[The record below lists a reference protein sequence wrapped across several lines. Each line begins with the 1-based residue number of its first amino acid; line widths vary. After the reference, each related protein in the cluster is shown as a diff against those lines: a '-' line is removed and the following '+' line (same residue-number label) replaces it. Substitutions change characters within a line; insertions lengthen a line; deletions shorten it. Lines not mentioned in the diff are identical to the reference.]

1 MDLER
6 ILLMKDRIWEEV
18 GEDEEVLDSISE
30 TGIDI

>member
-1 MDLER
+1 MDPER

-18 GEDEEVLDSISE
+18 GEDGEALDSISE